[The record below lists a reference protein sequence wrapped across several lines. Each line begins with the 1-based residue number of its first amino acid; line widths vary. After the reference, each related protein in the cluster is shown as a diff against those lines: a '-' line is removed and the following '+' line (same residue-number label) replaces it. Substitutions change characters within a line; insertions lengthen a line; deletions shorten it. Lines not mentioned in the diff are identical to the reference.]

1 MARISGFFAVFF
13 VFILISSAFG
23 YEWQFD
29 KDHSEIRF
37 QVKHILTTVSGSFGE
52 FEGDVE
58 FDPEMPE
65 KGKFNFSVT
74 VKSVD
79 TENGKR
85 DNHLKSKDF
94 FEVDKFPEMTFKS
107 TSISKKMN
115 NMFQVAGVMTI
126 KDVSKNMTIDLE
138 FLDPVTHPFN
148 KKKLAGFISKFDI
161 RRLDFG
167 VGNGKFL
174 KMGVV
179 GEIVNVV
186 LEGEA
191 FAD

>member
-1 MARISGFFAVFF
+1 MARIIGLFAVFF
-13 VFILISSAFG
+13 VFFLTSSAFG

-65 KGKFNFSVT
+65 KGKFNFSVV
-74 VKSVD
+74 VKSID

-94 FEVDKFPEMTFKS
+94 FNVNKFPTMTFKS

-115 NMFQVAGVMTI
+115 NIFQVVGVMTI
-126 KDVSKNMTIDLE
+126 KDVSKKMTIEFE
-138 FLDPVTHPFN
+138 FLNPVIHPFN

-174 KMGVV
+174 KMGIV
-179 GEIVNVV
+179 GEIINVV

-191 FAD
+191 FAG